1 MFNLTTIRGNRQ
13 LHKWL
18 SIIIGVPIVFIIAT
32 GIFLQLRK
40 PVDWIQPPLVKG
52 SAKYEPSIQLEQVL
66 SSVESVPAMQVEGW
80 DDIKLLDIRP
90 KQGTIKVRNLKELE
104 TQVDAKTGE
113 VLQTRQRL
121 NDIVSDWHEGNNR
134 FTRLFIYLPIKI
146 GFLLIFITGVV
157 LNIKMSLIS
166 LKRSKY
172 KSANKSAKT
181 TGDAVT
187 KKPVKIRLRGL
198 LLRYHSWL
206 GWVVLIPWGFV
217 ISSGLLLQVR
227 HEVPWIMP
235 KLQIGQG
242 TTPKME
248 IVQIFEA
255 AKQYP
260 EYGIEAWKDV
270 WRIYVYPN
278 KGVSTV
284 RAKNRNELQ
293 FDSETGEL
301 LQAQVRRA
309 DFLEDLHEG
318 KLADIGLVDMN
329 LWLFLPVNILSL
341 VLWLTGFLVL
351 FR

>member
-1 MFNLTTIRGNRQ
+1 MFDPLSIKDNRK

-18 SIIIGVPIVFIIAT
+18 SILIGIPIVFIIAT

-40 PVDWIQPPLVKG
+40 PVDWIQPPLVDG
-52 SAKYEPSIQLEQVL
+52 SAKYDPSIQLEEVL
-66 SSVESVPAMQVEGW
+66 SSVESVPAMKVNGW
-80 DDIKLLDIRP
+80 EDIKLFDIRP
-90 KQGTIKVRNLKELE
+90 KQGTIKVRNHKELE

-146 GFLLIFITGVV
+146 GFLLIFLTGVI
-157 LNIKMSLIS
+157 LNIKLSIKS
-166 LKRSKY
+166 FKKSKN
-172 KSANKSAKT
+172 KPEGKDKTSA
-181 TGDAVT
+181 T
-187 KKPVKIRLRGL
+187 KKPIKIRMRGFL
-198 LLRYHSWL
+198 LKYHSWL
-206 GWVVLIPWGFV
+206 GWVVLVPWAFV
-217 ISSGLLLQVR
+217 ISSGLLLQIR
-227 HEVPWIMP
+227 HEVPWVMP
-235 KLQIGQG
+235 KLQTGQS
-242 TTPKME
+242 TTPRVEIME
-248 IVQIFEA
+248 LFEA
-255 AKQYP
+255 AKKYP
-260 EYGIEAWKDV
+260 EYGVSEWKDV

-301 LQAQVRRA
+301 LHAQVRRA

-329 LWLFLPVNILSL
+329 LWVFLPVNILSL
-341 VLWLTGFLVL
+341 ILWLTGFLVL

>member
-1 MFNLTTIRGNRQ
+1 MFDLTTIRGNRQ

-52 SAKYEPSIQLEQVL
+52 SAKYDPSVQLEQVL
-66 SSVESVPAMQVEGW
+66 SSVESVPSMQVEGW
-80 DDIKLLDIRP
+80 KDIKLLDIRP
-90 KQGTIKVRNLKELE
+90 KQGTIKVRNFKELE

-134 FTRLFIYLPIKI
+134 FTRLLIYLPIKI

-157 LNIKMSLIS
+157 LNFRITIKSLQ
-166 LKRSKY
+166 RNR
-172 KSANKSAKT
+172 NKSESNNSNS
-181 TGDAVT
+181 VT
-187 KKPVKIRLRGL
+187 KKPFKIRLRGFL
-198 LLRYHSWL
+198 LKYHAWL
-206 GWVVLIPWGFV
+206 GWVVLVPWMFV
-217 ISSGLLLQVR
+217 VSSGLLLQVR

-235 KLQIGQG
+235 KLQTGQG
-242 TTPKME
+242 TTPKVE
-248 IVQIFEA
+248 IVDIFES
-255 AKQYP
+255 AKEYPQYDIS
-260 EYGIEAWKDV
+260 EWKDV

>member
-52 SAKYEPSIQLEQVL
+52 AAKYDPSIQLEQVL
-66 SSVESVPAMQVEGW
+66 SSVESVPSMDVEGW
-80 DDIKLLDIRP
+80 KDIKVLDVRP
-90 KQGTIKVRNLKELE
+90 KQGTIKVRNFKELE
-104 TQVDAKTGE
+104 TQVDAETGD

-146 GFLLIFITGVV
+146 GFLLVFVTGVV
-157 LNIKMSLIS
+157 LNFKMSVKS
-166 LKRSKY
+166 LKRSK
-172 KSANKSAKT
+172 NKSAAKKET
-181 TGDAVT
+181 PIAN
-187 KKPVKIRLRGL
+187 KKPLKIRLRGL
-198 LLRYHSWL
+198 LLKYHAWL
-206 GWVVLIPWGFV
+206 GWVVLIPWAFV

-227 HEVPWIMP
+227 HEVPWVMP
-235 KLQIGQG
+235 KLQTGQG
-242 TTPKME
+242 TTPKVE
-248 IVQIFEA
+248 IIELFEA
-255 AKQYP
+255 AKRYP
-260 EYGIEAWKDV
+260 EYGVSEWKDV

-293 FDSETGEL
+293 FDSQTGEL